1 MNNNLVQ
8 NLFLLIYLNFYI
20 YICVQLINNMIFLF
34 NLNNFNSS
42 ALDLVEKEQ
51 CDDIFKYYNIVSS
64 INIIIVLVYF
74 IIKCH
79 KFRFL
84 NNNIHFVILIVLNVG
99 FNSFQI
105 SNYFI
110 NYPILEL
117 RQDCKKIIYLKSF
130 VYSNII
136 NMGYFCYNLVIYI
149 LNRLVLV

>member
-20 YICVQLINNMIFLF
+20 YICVQLINNMTFLF

>member
-20 YICVQLINNMIFLF
+20 YICVQLINNMTFLF

-42 ALDLVEKEQ
+42 TINTIEKEQ

-74 IIKCH
+74 IVKCH

-84 NNNIHFVILIVLNVG
+84 NNNIHFVLLIVLNVG

-117 RQDCKKIIYLKSF
+117 RQDCKKIIYLESF

-136 NMGYFCYNLVIYI
+136 NMGYFCYNLTIYI
-149 LNRLVLV
+149 YNSLILV

>member
-1 MNNNLVQ
+1 MNNNLLQ

-20 YICVQLINNMIFLF
+20 YICVQLINNMTFLF

-42 ALDLVEKEQ
+42 ALDLVKKEQ
-51 CDDIFKYYNIVSS
+51 CDDIFKYYNIASS

-84 NNNIHFVILIVLNVG
+84 NNNIHFVLLIISNVG

-110 NYPILEL
+110 NHPRSEL
-117 RQDCKKIIYLKSF
+117 SQDCKKIVYLESF

-149 LNRLVLV
+149 FNSLVLV